1 VRSSLK
7 AGAAS
12 HFPRADFKSING
24 IWLNI
29 CSFSGGYG
37 YRSEQRWDTT
47 VEKYNVTNIFL
58 KCSGETKLHFM
69 IPQKGILRN
78 FNNGNGGLHHIA
90 FCTPNI
96 SAYQKRIESHG
107 LRFISEFKQKGIGQ
121 FHFNFVY
128 PNVAGLNVEIIE
140 DPEIEWPKDLD

>member
-1 VRSSLK
+1 MSRSDHQIKIHHIGIVARDEHQIAEFKTIL
-7 AGAAS
+7 GLEE
-12 HFPRADFKSING
+12 HFRGTI
-24 IWLNI
+24 
-29 CSFSGGYG
+29 
-37 YRSEQRWDTT
+37 
-47 VEKYNVTNIFL
+47 EKYNVTNIFL

-96 SAYQKRIESHG
+96 STYQKRIESHG